1 MQTPKTIIVRQ
12 LRQLWLRSRE
22 RGEAL
27 KRDKYSCVRCGK
39 KQSKKQG
46 CEQKVEVHHKEKV
59 CNWDKII
66 EVIREELLCDVEK
79 LETLCPECHEDIED
93 REANIRS

>member
-27 KRDKYSCVRCGK
+27 KKSGYKCESCGV
-39 KQSKKQG
+39 KQSKKKG
-46 CEQKVEVHHKEKV
+46 FEQKVEVHHKEGV

-66 EVIREELLCDVEK
+66 EVIREELLCSPDK
-79 LETLCPECHEDIED
+79 LQSLCPDCHDKI
-93 REANIRS
+93 A

>member
-1 MQTPKTIIVRQ
+1 METQTPKTIIVRQ

-27 KRDKYSCVRCGK
+27 KRDKYSCVRCGIK
-39 KQSKKQG
+39 KSVKKG
-46 CEQKVEVHHKEKV
+46 SEQKIEVHHKEGV

-66 EVIREELLCDVEK
+66 EVIREELLCSIDK
-79 LETLCPECHEDIED
+79 LESLCPDCHD
-93 REANIRS
+93 RL